1 MADQLLI
8 QEARQ
13 LATGAD
19 IHNVD
24 KFIAFYTNPYN
35 GPSGPKIRAI
45 AEEWLRKFVTRKKLE
60 KSQY

>member
-1 MADQLLI
+1 MTDTLLI

-19 IHNVD
+19 IHDVD
-24 KFIAFYTNPYN
+24 KFIAFYTNPHH

-45 AEEWLRKFVTRKKLE
+45 SEGWLRDFVTRKKLE